1 MDVIRS
7 FFYHQPRKKNLNL
20 LFTCLLKG
28 HVASREFEQLC
39 PSHAKKEGLQICQLT
54 YWQRILIRT
63 FPPKVYYFCCVWIQY
78 LPSTYQYVTSAALAS
93 PCFGSGPERLLKME
107 AQLCS
112 YLIYYPHYLFVFFF
126 VFLLFISSM
135 ETPFGSWNGSSA
147 GKCSLYKKHCI
158 FAVLLHS
165 QLVHFCTQMYH
176 AEKAHEGIGFGLLR
190 IHIVYNCLRHIGGAR
205 GREPFTT
212 AEIYVRYLAAVSL
225 TWPHW
230 SITSGDE
237 WPCPCDGTSNSHW
250 FVCLLFSFC
259 LHPPLAKSETSKDCR
274 KNLTLVQSEL
284 ALSNA
289 FCLSISLHHCAG
301 CP

>member
-1 MDVIRS
+1 MFIKGARCVEGIWAVVS
-7 FFYHQPRKKNLNL
+7 
-20 LFTCLLKG
+20 FTCKERRFADLSVDLLTKN
-28 HVASREFEQLC
+28 
-39 PSHAKKEGLQICQLT
+39 T
-54 YWQRILIRT
+54 YT
-63 FPPKVYYFCCVWIQY
+63 YFPPKSVLFLLCVNTVSSKYIPVCNISCTCISLFWIWSWAAFEDGSTVVLLLDLLSSLPFC
-78 LPSTYQYVTSAALAS
+78 
-93 PCFGSGPERLLKME
+93 
-107 AQLCS
+107 
-112 YLIYYPHYLFVFFF
+112 FFF

-284 ALSNA
+284 ALSSA